1 VGKMM
6 RALLCFFPLL
16 VGCAAS
22 SEVAAD
28 ESDLGSDPSIPR
40 LPEAGGTGALA
51 PWGGQDASRWRP
63 EAILANAASRAMNE
77 GWSRADVKDVV
88 VAIPVKLHSSGFF
101 EFGDGQAN
109 AKPEFEAWRGTSRP
123 PVVASVIQF
132 KNAPARLVL
141 RFDRGLPFAGST
153 FEMRVRTTTIA
164 LGATRDAAGDAVVDV
179 PLPDGLSWSDLLSP
193 QAALVRPKG
202 WADWFP
208 LYFRTGVK
216 KISELRASRATFAD
230 GRSIVDRE
238 RVSSAGAT
246 DGRTVLDRLQ
256 RHSFGVG
263 YNGASG
269 ASVNPYTPASIHATY
284 PVTRGLD
291 ITTGVGRGFTWVA
304 DERPNGFKVMYTC
317 FEKRRAD
324 LEASAPN
331 GGVASGGGWHQINDA
346 AETILNDLE
355 TGPLMVAAGR
365 NNPWLETKL
374 PGGTFSYGLS
384 DVATFRWLRPGEA
397 FITTKGN
404 WVEDAGRWF
413 EQSNYHW
420 YFFAQDKDVCTEELV
435 NPPGQI
441 PQDFDL

>member
-1 VGKMM
+1 M
-6 RALLCFFPLL
+6 RSFLCLLPLV
-16 VGCAAS
+16 VGCAAAD
-22 SEVAAD
+22 AASTD
-28 ESDLGSDPSIPR
+28 EADLGTDPTIPR
-40 LPEAGGTGALA
+40 LPDPGSAA
-51 PWGGQDASRWRP
+51 PWGGTDASKWRP
-63 EAILANAASRAMNE
+63 EAILANAASKAMNE
-77 GWSRADVKDVV
+77 GWSKSDVKDVV
-88 VAIPVKLHSSGFF
+88 VAIPVKLFSSGFF

-109 AKPEFEAWRGTSRP
+109 AKAEFEAWRGTTRP

-132 KNAPARLVL
+132 KNAATRLVL
-141 RFDRGLPFAGST
+141 RFDRALPYNGTA
-153 FEMRVRTTTIA
+153 FEIRVRTNTLPLT
-164 LGATRDAAGDAVVDV
+164 ATRDASGDAIVDV
-179 PLPDGLSWSDLLSP
+179 PLPDGLTWSDLLSP
-193 QAALVRPKG
+193 QAAVVHPVG

-216 KISELRASRATFAD
+216 KISDLRVSRTTFSD
-230 GRSIVDRE
+230 GRAVIDRE
-238 RVSSAGAT
+238 RVSSVGAT
-246 DGRTVLDRLQ
+246 DGRTALERLQ
-256 RHSFGVG
+256 GHSFSVG
-263 YNGASG
+263 YNGGSG
-269 ASVNPYTPASIHATY
+269 TSVNPYTPGSIHATY
-284 PVTRGLD
+284 PVTRGLN
-291 ITTGVGRGFTWVA
+291 ITTGVGRGWTWVA

-317 FEKRRAD
+317 FERRRAD

-355 TGPLMVAAGR
+355 AGPLMVGAGR

-374 PGGTFSYGLS
+374 PSGTFSYGLS

-404 WVEDAGRWF
+404 WVEDAGRRF